1 MRKFVLSRKEGRK
14 HLVVAKGVYDV
25 VCYYAEKNDITIVEA
40 THILL
45 SKAVAREFSFSEKE
59 IESIKKTQ

>member
-1 MRKFVLSRKEGRK
+1 MRKFILSRKEGRK
-14 HLVVAKGVYDV
+14 HLVVTEGIHDV
-25 VCYYAEKNDITIVEA
+25 VCYYAKKNDITIAEA

-45 SKAVAREFSFSEKE
+45 SKAVAREFGFSEKE